1 MLMTMAERS
10 ASTDDTRLASS
21 NSVCSLH
28 YGSFHGVPAAGRP
41 KALSKH
47 ASLYVRGQVRSCTS
61 HCFYM
66 AKITL

>member
-1 MLMTMAERS
+1 MAERL
-10 ASTDDTRLASS
+10 ASTDDARLASS

-28 YGSFHGVPAAGRP
+28 HGSFHGIPAAGRP
-41 KALSKH
+41 QALPKH

-66 AKITL
+66 AKNTL